1 MSRILS
7 LPRRSFLAGSAAAAG
22 LLAAPSVARAQNRR
36 IRIGYITAL
45 SGPRAEFGASDPWMV
60 EQVNTLLRDG
70 LMIDGTSHEV
80 EILVRDNQSNVNRS
94 ASVGQELIL
103 REDVDLL
110 LVQDLDASVAT
121 GEMSDIAGIPSIST
135 MGPWQAWMFPR
146 GSNPE
151 QGFPYSF
158 TFFWGADDAM
168 NTFVRIWDQIDT
180 NRVVGDF
187 YFDNPAGQAFA
198 DAELGLPGFMAR
210 GGYSRVPGGMFQI
223 DTQDFTA
230 QVARFRDG
238 DAQIVT
244 GFGFPPH
251 WSTFWAQAGQAG
263 YRPEAATFAAA
274 FLFPSAI
281 EALGARGNG
290 MSTEVWWTPNMPFT
304 SSLTGQSAA
313 ELAAAWEA
321 HSGRQWVQTLGYSHA
336 LFETGIAALRQSG
349 APKDREAVRDAIA
362 AMSLD
367 TMVGPVNW
375 GGSPIRNVAVTE
387 VAGGQWRRSSGR
399 HAYDLVITE
408 NTLAPSIA
416 AEDVTLPLSELG

>member
-1 MSRILS
+1 MSS
-7 LPRRSFLAGSAAAAG
+7 FPMLPRRRFLAGSAAAAG

-168 NTFVRIWDQIDT
+168 STFVRIWDQIDT

-187 YFDNPAGQAFA
+187 YFDNPAGQSFA
-198 DAELGLPGFMAR
+198 DTELGLPAFMAQ
-210 GGYSRVPGGMFQI
+210 GGYSRVPGGLFQI
-223 DTQDFTA
+223 DTQDFSA

-238 DAQIVT
+238 EAQIVT

-281 EALGARGNG
+281 EALGDRGNG
-290 MSTEVWWTPNMPFT
+290 MSTEVWWTPNVPFT

-408 NTLAPSIA
+408 NTLAPSIS